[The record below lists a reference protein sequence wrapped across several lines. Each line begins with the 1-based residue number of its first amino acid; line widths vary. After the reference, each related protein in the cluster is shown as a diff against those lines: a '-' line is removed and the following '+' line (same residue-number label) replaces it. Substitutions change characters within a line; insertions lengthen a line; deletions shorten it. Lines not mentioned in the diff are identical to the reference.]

1 MLSRWAT
8 ISLMAAELIQAHWLS
23 RKAHRRAVRAQRL
36 AEWWNWSLDAK
47 YLRASMAAFERIQF

>member
-8 ISLMAAELIQAHWLS
+8 ISLVAAELIHARWPS

-47 YLRASMAAFERIQF
+47 YLRESMAWFDRIQF